1 MTEHQLDIILSINN
15 WNAGEAAAAN
25 YPCLTVP
32 MGYTAT
38 GQPIGITFISR
49 PFQEDMLLKIMHLNR
64 RLKPESYL
72 PIISKVKIHTNAKVN
87 YPSKKNT
94 FF

>member
-1 MTEHQLDIILSINN
+1 MTEHQLDVILSINN

-32 MGYTAT
+32 MGYNAT

-49 PFQEDMLLKIMHLNR
+49 PFQEDMLLKIGYAFEQATKAR
-64 RLKPESYL
+64 KL
-72 PIISKVKIHTNAKVN
+72 PKDYK
-87 YPSKKNT
+87 
-94 FF
+94 

>member
-1 MTEHQLDIILSINN
+1 MQ
-15 WNAGEAAAAN
+15 AEAAAAN

-49 PFQEDMLLKIMHLNR
+49 PFQEDMLLKIGYAFEQET
-64 RLKPESYL
+64 KPESYL
-72 PIISKVKIHTNAKVN
+72 PIISNSKVKQHTINAKMQL
-87 YPSKKNT
+87 SFKKKY
-94 FF
+94 FEG

>member
-1 MTEHQLDIILSINN
+1 LECRE
-15 WNAGEAAAAN
+15 EAAAAN

-49 PFQEDMLLKIMHLNR
+49 PFQEDMLLKLDMHLNR

-72 PIISKVKIHTNAKVN
+72 PIISNSKVKQHTINAKMQL
-87 YPSKKNT
+87 SFKKKY
-94 FF
+94 FEG